1 MKLILSSIKFRFRT
15 LSFSCSPLVK
25 FVALLYII
33 YSYVWCTVVYYIIL
47 EKHWLFCLIA
57 M

>member
-1 MKLILSSIKFRFRT
+1 MKLILSSGLELQK
-15 LSFSCSPLVK
+15 SFSCSPLVK